1 MSSSMEGD
9 INMVVRKL
17 LTWILSYLELL
28 HTHSQTSLLLDVIN
42 IKEQDS
48 IVDFTIVQIIFHFL
62 WDHWANCGISESRVL
77 LMYKLKGVSSV
88 ANSRTAYEAVVEHLP
103 VLHHS
108 ADYIS
113 FPLESLG
120 PLWYL

>member
-1 MSSSMEGD
+1 MQTSGNADADGIRTKNSMASSMEGD

-62 WDHWANCGISESRVL
+62 WDHWAHCGISEIRVL
-77 LMYKLKGVSSV
+77 LMYKLKGVSSA
-88 ANSRTAYEAVVEHLP
+88 ANSRTAYE
-103 VLHHS
+103 
-108 ADYIS
+108 
-113 FPLESLG
+113 ESQ
-120 PLWYL
+120 